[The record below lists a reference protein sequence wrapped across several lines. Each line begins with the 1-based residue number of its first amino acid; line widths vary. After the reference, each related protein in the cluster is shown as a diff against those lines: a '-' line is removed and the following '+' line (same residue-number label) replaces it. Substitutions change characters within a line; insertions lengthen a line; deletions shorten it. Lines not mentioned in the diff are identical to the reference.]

1 MRIAIRTLG
10 ELFITVGVLLLLFLV
25 WQLWWTD
32 VEANAKSD
40 DILKTTEALF
50 AGAAVPGSGGEGQ
63 SGTGGGDG
71 NNGATE
77 DADIEGAGPSGAA
90 MAIVHMP
97 TIGETRA
104 VMNGVELSI
113 LNQGVLGA
121 YPESED
127 PGEIGNFAVAGH
139 RTTYGRPL
147 WNIAE
152 LSPGDPIIVETK
164 DDYFV
169 YRFERNQIVTPLQT
183 EVIADV
189 PGDRE
194 AEATERSMVMTA
206 CHPKFSAAQRIVA
219 FNSFDYEQPRSDGP
233 PAEMGG

>member
-1 MRIAIRTLG
+1 VRIAIRTFG
-10 ELFITVGVLLLLFLV
+10 ELLITGGVFLLLFLV

-32 VEANAKSD
+32 VEANAKSE
-40 DILKTTEALF
+40 DILETTRSVFAGTEAN
-50 AGAAVPGSGGEGQ
+50 
-63 SGTGGGDG
+63 GTGGGDLL
-71 NNGATE
+71 TE
-77 DADIEGAGPSGAA
+77 SEIAGAGPSGAA
-90 MAIVHMP
+90 VAIVHMP

-113 LNQGVLGA
+113 LNQGVLGE
-121 YPESED
+121 YPESEE

-164 DDYFV
+164 NDYFI
-169 YRFERNQIVTPLQT
+169 YRFERNQVVTPLQT
-183 EVIADV
+183 DVIADV
-189 PGDRE
+189 PGDRG

-206 CHPKFSAAQRIVA
+206 CHPKFSADQRIIA

-233 PAEMGG
+233 PTEMGG